1 MPSGSD
7 GRTGGPTYRPTAIV
21 KHLRWLKTGGSAH
34 VYLPALEEPHDDDVM
49 GQGDRVVIELN
60 IENES
65 KHKPNI

>member
-1 MPSGSD
+1 MEQSELQ
-7 GRTGGPTYRPTAIV
+7 
-21 KHLRWLKTGGSAH
+21 KHLRWLKTGGNAH